1 MDYSSKCETTMF
13 YINIQTEGTAP
24 SSPSFSLE
32 DLKEVREG
40 KNPGNVVG

>member
-1 MDYSSKCETTMF
+1 MNYSSKCETTIF
-13 YINIQTEGTAP
+13 YIQTEGTAP